1 MRQYNISF
9 VGAGKVAGS
18 LAEKLYSVGHR
29 IKKIVSLSPN
39 KGREVASSVN
49 ASWSN
54 DYSFDEGTDIII
66 VSVSDDS
73 LEKVLH
79 SIKCDKKTFI
89 VHTAGSYGLNVFPKK
104 KVRKGVLY
112 PVQSFSHGRE
122 VEYKGL
128 PFLLESN
135 DDDTLEI
142 MRDLVA
148 SLEANWSMVDV
159 EHRRLFHVAAVFVN
173 NFTNHM
179 LFCGERIASEAGV
192 DFKLLEPLAKE
203 TIAKAFLN
211 GPENSMT
218 GPAVRKDYSTIN
230 LHKELLSFDS
240 VLQKLYAEIT
250 EAILKK

>member
-9 VGAGKVAGS
+9 IGAGKVAGS

-240 VLQKLYAEIT
+240 DLQKLYAEIT